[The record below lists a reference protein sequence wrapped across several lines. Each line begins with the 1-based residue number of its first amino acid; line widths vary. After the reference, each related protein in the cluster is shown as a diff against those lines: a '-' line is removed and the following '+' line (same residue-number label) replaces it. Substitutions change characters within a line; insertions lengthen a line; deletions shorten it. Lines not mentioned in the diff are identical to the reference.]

1 VWNQSLRESAPRR
14 SSQAAAAA
22 RSFKKRIRSRL
33 TSSPVIGRIV
43 TLVWTPLL
51 YLRVKWRS
59 RAHRRQ
65 GYDRFLY
72 PLRTLYVSP
81 ADLQFSGGLPDYCKL
96 PAVNGF
102 GQVLGGDWDDTRY
115 ALEKEPFYRALREV
129 VEDGVPWSE
138 TWPYR
143 GAPIDAKTHK
153 EIRFFEQLYESVRE
167 HGYLSRTEMRF
178 RDLPGTDK
186 CGVDEVSVS
195 IDRQGEFLFCDGRHR
210 LAVAKLLGVERIPVQ
225 VGVRHSEWM
234 AFRRLV
240 QDYAEKHDGR
250 VPQPIPHADLDNVP
264 ARLASDEV
272 FGMIRHAMRSRPGA
286 SVLDLGASWGYF
298 CHRLEELGYDCCAA
312 EGSQEDLYF
321 LRRLHRA
328 GNRRFEI
335 VEECVPDGD
344 DLGERR
350 FNAILVVNGAAD
362 DGDPEVAS
370 RLERLLES
378 QQPDEVFVATA
389 NDRGGPDAAPA
400 AQGVVTRLAQS
411 GLKYC
416 TMLGTARDGSRLYR
430 LTATLC
436 IVLGVILAASVVAYT
451 PPWDVVEDTA
461 EVLATHWRHPGEIVE
476 HVLEAVGSAH
486 L

>member
-1 VWNQSLRESAPRR
+1 MWNQSLRESAPRR

-33 TSSPVIGRIV
+33 TSLPVIGRIV

-65 GYDRFLY
+65 GHDRFFY

-81 ADLQFSGGLPDYCKL
+81 ASLQFSARLPDYHKQ
-96 PAVNGF
+96 PAVHGF
-102 GQVLGGDWDDTRY
+102 GRVLVGDWDDPPRS
-115 ALEKEPFYRALREV
+115 LENEPFHRALREV

-138 TWPYR
+138 TTPYR
-143 GAPIDAKTHK
+143 GAPIDAETQA
-153 EIRFFEQLYESVRE
+153 EIRCFEQLYESVRE

-178 RDLPGTDK
+178 RNLPGTEK
-186 CGVDEVSVS
+186 CGVDEVSVA
-195 IDRQGEFLFCDGRHR
+195 IDRHGQFLFCDGRHR
-210 LAVAKLLGVERIPVQ
+210 LAVAKVLGVERIPVQ
-225 VGVRHSEWM
+225 VGVRHSEWV
-234 AFRRLV
+234 AFRRRV
-240 QDYAEKHDGR
+240 QDYAERHDGR
-250 VPQPIPHADLDNVP
+250 VPQPIAHADLDNVP
-264 ARLASDEV
+264 AKLASDDV
-272 FGMIRHAMRSRPGA
+272 FRMIHHAMRSRPGA
-286 SVLDLGASWGYF
+286 GVLDLGASWGYF

-328 GNRRFEI
+328 GERRFEI

-350 FNAILVVNGAAD
+350 FNAILMVNGIAD
-362 DGDPEVAS
+362 DGDPETAK

-378 QQPDEVFVATA
+378 QQPDEVFVATT
-389 NDRGGPDAAPA
+389 NDRGGPHATPA

-436 IVLGVILAASVVAYT
+436 VVLGLILAASVVAHT

-461 EVLATHWRHPGEIVE
+461 EILWTHWMHPRDIVE
-476 HVLEAVGSAH
+476 HVLEAVGSVH